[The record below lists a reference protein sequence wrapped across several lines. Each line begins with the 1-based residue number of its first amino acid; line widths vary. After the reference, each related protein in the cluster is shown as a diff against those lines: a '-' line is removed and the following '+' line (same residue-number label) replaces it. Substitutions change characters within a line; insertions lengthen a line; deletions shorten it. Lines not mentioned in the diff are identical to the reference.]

1 MTTNAIPM
9 SACALPKNWANASSP
24 PAEEPM
30 PTMGKGRYAD
40 CEDIGRFEAVL
51 TDRCFAR
58 FDLARFFIVGILS
71 RCPLPASV
79 RSQGKECRSPAEE
92 PMPTMGKGRYADCE
106 DIGRFEAVLTDR

>member
-1 MTTNAIPM
+1 MTTNAIRM
-9 SACALPKNWANASSP
+9 SGRELPKNWANASSP

-40 CEDIGRFEAVL
+40 CEGIVRFEAVL

-58 FDLARFFIVGILS
+58 FDLPRFFIVGILS

-79 RSQGKECRSPAEE
+79 RSQGNSITQDLSSNDGGKWPRSEEHTSELQSLTNLLCR
-92 PMPTMGKGRYADCE
+92 
-106 DIGRFEAVLTDR
+106 